1 MRVRAGGG
9 WQVPATRA
17 AARGLEKRRAAG
29 EAPDAPPCA
38 HRERGQGPHRRRQ
51 FSHYRQELGGA
62 NIVHGGTVER
72 DRPSEV
78 SDMYRVLVSETVT
91 TPKDHGTPG
100 RAIAWCRQQDLLGG
114 RGEKPRRLD
123 FTFKIFILTP
133 GRHTR
138 RITHTLSTFQTHTLA
153 HTARSHTHATPV
165 RTLTHTEPT

>member
-29 EAPDAPPCA
+29 EAPDAPSCA
-38 HRERGQGPHRRRQ
+38 HREARAATPPQTD
-51 FSHYRQELGGA
+51 YRQELGGA

-100 RAIAWCRQQDLLGG
+100 
-114 RGEKPRRLD
+114 E
-123 FTFKIFILTP
+123 
-133 GRHTR
+133 
-138 RITHTLSTFQTHTLA
+138 
-153 HTARSHTHATPV
+153 
-165 RTLTHTEPT
+165 